1 MSDKLLQEEL
11 SDDLFERL
19 DDSEKNAE
27 KIAYESRT
35 YLADAWHRFRQNK
48 LAFVGFCFLM
58 FMLLCAIIIPMISP
72 YTYDGQNLEL
82 RNIGPS
88 LQHLMGTDKVGR
100 DILVRIMWGG
110 RVSLSVGFAAALISL
125 GVGVLYGGI
134 AGYFGGKIDMAM
146 MRFVDMM
153 YSIPDMLY
161 VIMIVVV
168 MGPSMSSILIGI
180 CISSWMG
187 MARQVRA
194 QVMTLKEQE
203 FSLAAKVLG
212 AGTGRIIFKHLII
225 NSMGPI
231 IVSVTM
237 LVPSA
242 IFYEAFLGFLGI
254 GLSAPQASWGTLAN
268 EARSTLT
275 SYPLQTLW
283 PILAICLT
291 MLALN
296 FIGDGLGDALDPK
309 KKKK

>member
-1 MSDKLLQEEL
+1 MRK
-11 SDDLFERL
+11 
-19 DDSEKNAE
+19 

-88 LQHLMGTDKVGR
+88 LQHLMGTDKFGR

-242 IFYEAFLGFLGI
+242 IFYEAFSGAFW
-254 GLSAPQASWGTLAN
+254 ASV
-268 EARSTLT
+268 
-275 SYPLQTLW
+275 
-283 PILAICLT
+283 
-291 MLALN
+291 
-296 FIGDGLGDALDPK
+296 
-309 KKKK
+309 